1 MAVALGLVTS
11 TDLLSSLTEQ
21 WHHNSSHIHSIRH
34 DCHNYDNYYVA
45 LGLVTSTDLLSS
57 LTEQQSLLSRQ

>member
-11 TDLLSSLTEQ
+11 TDLLSSLTKQ
-21 WHHNSSHIHSIRH
+21 WHHHSSHIHSNH
-34 DCHNYDNYYVA
+34 NDCHKDDNYYVA